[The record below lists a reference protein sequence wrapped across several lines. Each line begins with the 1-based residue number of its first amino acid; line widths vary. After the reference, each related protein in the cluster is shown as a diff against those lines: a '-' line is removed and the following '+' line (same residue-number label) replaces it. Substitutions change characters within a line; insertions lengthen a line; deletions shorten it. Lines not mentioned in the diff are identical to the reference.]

1 MKKIVIFSILLIV
14 SVSLVLFKEN
24 VNIKDDVYVVSNSES
39 NEKESTL
46 VKNDS
51 ESEVINNKDNI
62 TNEKEITVYIS
73 GEVVNPGIVS
83 INKEKRLYDAVQE
96 LGGVTQDADLN
107 KINLA
112 IKLNDEQH
120 YIIPKIGEN
129 IEVENEV
136 EVLGETKSDENKKIN
151 INVADIQE
159 LDDLPGVGEA
169 TANKIV
175 KYREENNRFNSIE
188 EIKNVNGIGDK
199 KYEDIKNLICVE

>member
-51 ESEVINNKDNI
+51 EAEVINNKDNI

-199 KYEDIKNLICVE
+199 KYEDIKDLICVE